1 MPHLTLFVFIATL
14 AAGAAGIALFAGL
27 HQRYAYPF
35 LRSGTL
41 QLVLFNAVVALNVLY
56 IYYSVNLI
64 DAGPSLWVEIAYHAV
79 SPVLKIAWV
88 VSLWAM
94 VLDLLDR
101 PPGRALRRWGWMAG
115 AGLAAA
121 AAGLAGHARI
131 AGTLDVIGTVHF
143 GVELPVIAAAL
154 GAVVYLAVR
163 SGSVANVDRRLLAR
177 EFGVAVLIIW
187 TLATATFLGGIL
199 FDLPGRDVRLLSS
212 SVLLFAYNLVPV
224 FVLRRRLG
232 GLATRPS
239 GAVSEGGPDW
249 DHLGATYGITPRER
263 EIIELICRGKRN
275 KEIADEL
282 FISLQTVK
290 DHNYRIYKKLGVRNR
305 VQLVNLARDR

>member
-14 AAGAAGIALFAGL
+14 AAGAAGVALFAGL

-41 QLVLFNAVVALNVLY
+41 QLALFNAIVALNVLY
-56 IYYSVNLI
+56 IYYSVNLT
-64 DAGPSLWVEIAYHAV
+64 DAGLSLWAETAYHAI
-79 SPVLKIAWV
+79 SPVLKVAWV
-88 VSLWAM
+88 ASLWVM

-101 PPGRALRRWGWMAG
+101 PLSRAFRRGGWIAG
-115 AGLAAA
+115 VGLAAA
-121 AAGLAGHARI
+121 AAGLAGHAMVV
-131 AGTLDVIGTVHF
+131 GTVEVVGTVHF
-143 GVELPVIAAAL
+143 GLELPVIAAAL
-154 GAVVYLAVR
+154 AVVVYLVAQ
-163 SGSVANVDRRLLAR
+163 SGSVADADRRLLAR
-177 EFGVAVLIIW
+177 DFGVAVLIIW
-187 TLATATFLGGIL
+187 ALSTATFLGGIL
-199 FDLPGRDVRLLSS
+199 FDLPGQDVRLLSN

-224 FVLRRRLG
+224 FGLRRRLD
-232 GLATRPS
+232 GLAARPD
-239 GAVSEGGPDW
+239 GAVADGGQDREGFGKT
-249 DHLGATYGITPRER
+249 HGITPRER

-290 DHNYRIYKKLGVRNR
+290 DHNYRIYKKLGVKNR